1 MANTQIVLHVND
13 AAGRQHPV
21 RVTLADS
28 GDWTVRASIRG
39 RAFTC
44 QCDSWQSVERTL
56 FRFRLHADET
66 QPPSPRVAAPLAAA
80 VGALMLLGGAVAAS
94 AQLPTPDSD
103 AIRQFT
109 TATQE
114 YAWLHR
120 RLENQLA
127 PLEVTAN
134 PDTIN
139 RVVQQMAAAV
149 RAARPDARQGDLF
162 TDTLGAE
169 LRLRIAAALAEDGF
183 TPGDVLTAEAAEGV
197 DAALV
202 PLKVNGPFPWSY
214 ASAMFPCVLKALPPL
229 PPELQYRIVG
239 GTLVL
244 IDVHAG
250 LIVDFLPYALADTE
264 L

>member
-1 MANTQIVLHVND
+1 LHIYD
-13 AAGRQHPV
+13 ATGRQHLV
-21 RVTLADS
+21 RVTLVDS
-28 GDWTVRASIRG
+28 GGWTARASINDRV
-39 RAFTC
+39 FTR

-56 FRFRLHADET
+56 FWFRQYANQL
-66 QPPSPRVAAPLAAA
+66 QPPAQRVAAPLAAA
-80 VGALMLLGGAVAAS
+80 LAALIILGGAVAAS
-94 AQLPTPDSD
+94 AQLPTPESD

-127 PLEVTAN
+127 PLEVTSN

-139 RVVQQMAAAV
+139 RVVQEMAAAV

-169 LRLRIAAALAEDGF
+169 LRLRIAAALAANDC

-214 ASAMFPCVLKALPPL
+214 ASAMFPFVLNALPPL

-250 LIVDFLPYALADTE
+250 LIVDLLPHALADTE